1 MMAGRGCDREDDVR
15 RASATGRWTPAL
27 EGHVAVCDRCHDVRT
42 VTRALAT
49 PIHRQAVLVDPAV
62 LWARARATADVRAIA
77 RVDRVLTLS
86 QIVVAA
92 IAVIGVSVA
101 ARVLDVPADSGGSDV
116 TSLMI
121 AGGVVLTATTAVVLR
136 WARPQ

>member
-1 MMAGRGCDREDDVR
+1 
-15 RASATGRWTPAL
+15 
-27 EGHVAVCDRCHDVRT
+27 VRT

-49 PIHRQAVLVDPAV
+49 PIHRQPVLVDPAV

-101 ARVLDVPADSGGSDV
+101 ARVLDVPADGGGSDV

-121 AGGVVLTATTAVVLR
+121 AGGVGLTATTAVVLR